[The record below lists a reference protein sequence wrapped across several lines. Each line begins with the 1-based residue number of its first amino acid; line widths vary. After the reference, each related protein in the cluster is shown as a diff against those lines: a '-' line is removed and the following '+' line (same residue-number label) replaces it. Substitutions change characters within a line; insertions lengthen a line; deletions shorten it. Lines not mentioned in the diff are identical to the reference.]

1 MIIGIDIDNVISNF
15 NEELLKAY
23 IEHDKELRNTGIVN
37 KHAPYI
43 RNDMFD
49 WTQDEEKEFYKN
61 NIEKI
66 AINLKAIEG
75 ASKYIKKL
83 KEDGHVI
90 YIISGRDNGEYT
102 EPYKMTKNW
111 LEKYDIIYDKLFL
124 VDAYNSHSKTE
135 ICLEYNVDVM
145 IDDSKRMCRDIKDH
159 GIKALIMDTPYNRDT
174 NKFERVHSWEEI
186 YKVIKK
192 QSNILSKSAR
202 TLIIDQTIGKVI
214 SIFLD
219 VFLAAYFYKI
229 TEQNI
234 LYLSI
239 YNIVGWIVATIG
251 AFIVSNY
258 IKKKDKIK
266 LYRFGI
272 IIKSLYI
279 FMIIV
284 MGDKIINFVY
294 LIGIMYGISTATTGF
309 PFNMI
314 ESECISQK
322 ERTKYIGLASV
333 FTEIISFVVPIILGA
348 YITLK
353 SYQVAAILILVFSII
368 KIVNSFNIKNKNI
381 QTSNI
386 KIKDFISGLKKDKIL
401 KKLYAIEFL
410 KGINRYGVMSLVVS
424 LLIIYNTKNEF
435 ELGWISSLLSLCS
448 ILAMYAFAKFY
459 KDKHKKNILVFSLIF
474 LFVSFIL
481 VMNNINMN
489 SIILY
494 NISYYIFMN
503 IILKITEVNLFNYSN
518 KKYYKDKYNTEY
530 FIFRELFLNIGR
542 TLGYALLLIFVG
554 FSHNLNNLKII
565 FIFIIISII
574 GTILLSN
581 SIDDNN
587 VSISKK
593 HIRTY

>member
-1 MIIGIDIDNVISNF
+1 M
-15 NEELLKAY
+15 E
-23 IEHDKELRNTGIVN
+23 T
-37 KHAPYI
+37 
-43 RNDMFD
+43 
-49 WTQDEEKEFYKN
+49 EKE
-61 NIEKI
+61 
-66 AINLKAIEG
+66 
-75 ASKYIKKL
+75 
-83 KEDGHVI
+83 
-90 YIISGRDNGEYT
+90 
-102 EPYKMTKNW
+102 
-111 LEKYDIIYDKLFL
+111 
-124 VDAYNSHSKTE
+124 
-135 ICLEYNVDVM
+135 
-145 IDDSKRMCRDIKDH
+145 
-159 GIKALIMDTPYNRDT
+159 
-174 NKFERVHSWEEI
+174 
-186 YKVIKK
+186 IKK
-192 QSNILSKSAR
+192 QSDTLSKSAK
-202 TLIIDQTIGKVI
+202 TLIIDQSIGKVI

-314 ESECISQK
+314 ESECISPK
-322 ERTKYIGLASV
+322 ERTKYIGLASF
-333 FTEIISFVVPIILGA
+333 FTEIISFIVPIILGA
-348 YITLK
+348 YISLK
-353 SYQVAAILILVFSII
+353 SYQVAAIVILVFSII
-368 KIVNSFNIKNKNI
+368 KIINSFNIKNKNI

-386 KIKDFISGLKKDKIL
+386 RIKDFVSELKKDKIL

-448 ILAMYAFAKFY
+448 ILAMYAFAQFY
-459 KDKHKKNILVFSLIF
+459 KDKHKKFILGFSLVF

-481 VMNNINMN
+481 VMNNINMT
-489 SIILY
+489 SIVLY

-518 KKYYKDKYNTEY
+518 KKEYKDKYNTEY
-530 FIFRELFLNIGR
+530 FIFRELYLNIGR
-542 TLGYALLLIFVG
+542 IIGYAFLLIFVG
-554 FSHNLNNLKII
+554 LSHNLNNLKII
-565 FIFIIISII
+565 FVFIILSII
-574 GTILLSN
+574 GVILLSN
-581 SIDDNN
+581 SIDDN
-587 VSISKK
+587 KK
-593 HIRTY
+593 VNNL

>member
-1 MIIGIDIDNVISNF
+1 MKIGIDIDNVISNF

-23 IEHDKELRNTGIVN
+23 IEHDKELRNTGIIN
-37 KHAPYI
+37 KNAEYI
-43 RNDMFD
+43 RNGMFD
-49 WTQDEEKEFYKN
+49 WTDEEEKTFYKE
-61 NIEKI
+61 NIERI

-83 KEDGHVI
+83 KQDGHTI

-102 EPYKMTKNW
+102 DPYNMTKNW
-111 LEKYDIIYDKLFL
+111 LEKYDIVYDKLFL
-124 VDAYNSHSKTE
+124 VDAYNYHSKTE
-135 ICLEYNVDVM
+135 ICLENNVDIM
-145 IDDSKRMCRDIKDH
+145 IDDSKRMCTDIKKH
-159 GIKALIMDTPYNRDT
+159 GIKAFIMDTPYNKDT
-174 NKFERVHSWEEI
+174 NEFKRVCSWKEI

-192 QSNILSKSAR
+192 QSDTLSKSAK
-202 TLIIDQTIGKVI
+202 TLIIDQSIGKVI

-229 TEQNI
+229 TEENI

-284 MGDKIINFVY
+284 MGEKIINFVY

-314 ESECISQK
+314 ESECISPK

-348 YITLK
+348 YISLK
-353 SYQVAAILILVFSII
+353 SYQVAAIIILVFSII
-368 KIVNSFNIKNKNI
+368 KIINSFNIKNKNI

-386 KIKDFISGLKKDKIL
+386 RIKEFVAELKKDKIL

-459 KDKHKKNILVFSLIF
+459 KDKHKKFILGFSLVF

-481 VMNNINMN
+481 VMNNIDMN

-503 IILKITEVNLFNYSN
+503 IILKIREVNLFDYSN
-518 KKYYKDKYNTEY
+518 MPEYKDKYNTEY
-530 FIFRELFLNIGR
+530 FIFRELYLNIGR
-542 TLGYALLLIFVG
+542 IIGYAFLLIFVG
-554 FSHNLNNLKII
+554 LSHNLNNLKII
-565 FIFIIISII
+565 FVFIILSII
-574 GTILLSN
+574 GVILLSN
-581 SIDDNN
+581 SIDEND
-587 VSISKK
+587 KK
-593 HIRTY
+593 VE

>member
-1 MIIGIDIDNVISNF
+1 MKIGIDIDNVISNF

-23 IEHDKELRNTGIVN
+23 IEHDKELRNTGIIN
-37 KHAPYI
+37 KNAEYI
-43 RNDMFD
+43 RNGMFD
-49 WTQDEEKEFYKN
+49 WTDEEEKTFYKE
-61 NIEKI
+61 NIERI

-83 KEDGHVI
+83 KQDGHTI

-102 EPYKMTKNW
+102 DPYNMTKNW
-111 LEKYDIIYDKLFL
+111 LEKYDIVYDKLFL
-124 VDAYNSHSKTE
+124 VDAYNYHSKTE
-135 ICLEYNVDVM
+135 ICLENNVDIM
-145 IDDSKRMCRDIKDH
+145 IDDSKRMCTDIKKH
-159 GIKALIMDTPYNRDT
+159 GIKAFIMDTPYNKDT
-174 NKFERVHSWEEI
+174 NEFKRVCSWKEI

-192 QSNILSKSAR
+192 QSDTLSKSAK
-202 TLIIDQTIGKVI
+202 TLIIDQSIGKVI

-229 TEQNI
+229 TEENI

-284 MGDKIINFVY
+284 MGEKIINFVY

-314 ESECISQK
+314 ESECISPK

-348 YITLK
+348 YISLK
-353 SYQVAAILILVFSII
+353 SYQVAAIIILVFSII
-368 KIVNSFNIKNKNI
+368 KIINSFNIKNKNI

-386 KIKDFISGLKKDKIL
+386 RIKEFVAELKKDKIL

-435 ELGWISSLLSLCS
+435 ELGWISS
-448 ILAMYAFAKFY
+448 Y
-459 KDKHKKNILVFSLIF
+459 
-474 LFVSFIL
+474 
-481 VMNNINMN
+481 
-489 SIILY
+489 
-494 NISYYIFMN
+494 
-503 IILKITEVNLFNYSN
+503 
-518 KKYYKDKYNTEY
+518 
-530 FIFRELFLNIGR
+530 
-542 TLGYALLLIFVG
+542 
-554 FSHNLNNLKII
+554 
-565 FIFIIISII
+565 
-574 GTILLSN
+574 
-581 SIDDNN
+581 
-587 VSISKK
+587 
-593 HIRTY
+593 

>member
-1 MIIGIDIDNVISNF
+1 MKIGINIDNVTLNS
-15 NEELLKAY
+15 NEELLKEY
-23 IEHDKELRNTGIVN
+23 VEHDKELKNTGI
-37 KHAPYI
+37 
-43 RNDMFD
+43 
-49 WTQDEEKEFYKN
+49 N
-61 NIEKI
+61 N
-66 AINLKAIEG
+66 
-75 ASKYIKKL
+75 
-83 KEDGHVI
+83 
-90 YIISGRDNGEYT
+90 
-102 EPYKMTKNW
+102 
-111 LEKYDIIYDKLFL
+111 
-124 VDAYNSHSKTE
+124 
-135 ICLEYNVDVM
+135 
-145 IDDSKRMCRDIKDH
+145 
-159 GIKALIMDTPYNRDT
+159 
-174 NKFERVHSWEEI
+174 
-186 YKVIKK
+186 KK
-192 QSNILSKSAR
+192 QRSRLSKPAK

-251 AFIVSNY
+251 AFIVANY

-266 LYRFGI
+266 LYRFGT

-294 LIGIMYGISTATTGF
+294 IIGIMYGISTATTGF
-309 PFNMI
+309 PLNMM
-314 ESECISQK
+314 ESESVLQK
-322 ERTKYIGLASV
+322 ERTKYIGLVSV

-353 SYQVAAILILVFSII
+353 SYQVAAILILIFSII
-368 KIVNSFNIKNKNI
+368 KILNTFNIKNKNI

-386 KIKDFISGLKKDKIL
+386 KIKEFVSKLKKDKTL
-401 KKLYAIEFL
+401 KKLYDIEFL

-448 ILAMYAFAKFY
+448 ILTMYIFAKFY
-459 KDKHKKNILVFSLIF
+459 KEKHKKIILGFSLGF
-474 LFVSFIL
+474 LFITFAL

-518 KKYYKDKYNTEY
+518 KNEYKDKYNTEY
-530 FIFRELFLNIGR
+530 FLYRELFLNIGR
-542 TLGYALLLIFVG
+542 ILGYTLLLIFVG

-574 GTILLSN
+574 GTIVLSN
-581 SIDDNN
+581 SVTEIQKEKR
-587 VSISKK
+587 VLEKE
-593 HIRTY
+593 

>member
-23 IEHDKELRNTGIVN
+23 IEHDKELRNTGIIN
-37 KHAPYI
+37 KNAPYI
-43 RNDMFD
+43 RNGMFD
-49 WTQDEEKEFYKN
+49 WTDEEEKTFYKE
-61 NIEKI
+61 NIERI

-83 KEDGHVI
+83 KQDGHTI

-102 EPYKMTKNW
+102 DPYNMTKNW
-111 LEKYDIIYDKLFL
+111 LEKYDIVYDKLFL

-135 ICLEYNVDVM
+135 ICLENNVDIM
-145 IDDSKRMCRDIKDH
+145 IDDSKRMCKDIKEH
-159 GIKALIMDTPYNRDT
+159 GIRAFLMDTPYNRDT
-174 NKFERVHSWEEI
+174 NEFERVCSWEEI

-192 QSNILSKSAR
+192 QSDTLSKSAK
-202 TLIIDQTIGKVI
+202 TLIIDQSIGKVI

-284 MGDKIINFVY
+284 MGEKIINFVY

-314 ESECISQK
+314 ESECILPK

-348 YITLK
+348 YISLK
-353 SYQVAAILILVFSII
+353 SYQVAAIIILVFSI
-368 KIVNSFNIKNKNI
+368 
-381 QTSNI
+381 
-386 KIKDFISGLKKDKIL
+386 
-401 KKLYAIEFL
+401 
-410 KGINRYGVMSLVVS
+410 
-424 LLIIYNTKNEF
+424 
-435 ELGWISSLLSLCS
+435 
-448 ILAMYAFAKFY
+448 
-459 KDKHKKNILVFSLIF
+459 
-474 LFVSFIL
+474 
-481 VMNNINMN
+481 
-489 SIILY
+489 
-494 NISYYIFMN
+494 
-503 IILKITEVNLFNYSN
+503 
-518 KKYYKDKYNTEY
+518 
-530 FIFRELFLNIGR
+530 
-542 TLGYALLLIFVG
+542 
-554 FSHNLNNLKII
+554 
-565 FIFIIISII
+565 
-574 GTILLSN
+574 
-581 SIDDNN
+581 
-587 VSISKK
+587 
-593 HIRTY
+593 

>member
-1 MIIGIDIDNVISNF
+1 
-15 NEELLKAY
+15 
-23 IEHDKELRNTGIVN
+23 
-37 KHAPYI
+37 
-43 RNDMFD
+43 
-49 WTQDEEKEFYKN
+49 
-61 NIEKI
+61 
-66 AINLKAIEG
+66 
-75 ASKYIKKL
+75 
-83 KEDGHVI
+83 
-90 YIISGRDNGEYT
+90 
-102 EPYKMTKNW
+102 
-111 LEKYDIIYDKLFL
+111 
-124 VDAYNSHSKTE
+124 
-135 ICLEYNVDVM
+135 M
-145 IDDSKRMCRDIKDH
+145 IDDSKRMCTDIKKH
-159 GIKALIMDTPYNRDT
+159 GIKAFIMDTPYNRDT
-174 NKFERVHSWEEI
+174 NEFERVCSWKEI
-186 YKVIKK
+186 YIVIKK
-192 QSNILSKSAR
+192 QSDTLSKSAK
-202 TLIIDQTIGKVI
+202 TLIIDQSIGKVI
-214 SIFLD
+214 NIFLD

-284 MGDKIINFVY
+284 MGEKIINFVY

-314 ESECISQK
+314 ESECISPK

-333 FTEIISFVVPIILGA
+333 FTEIIRFVVPIILGI
-348 YITLK
+348 YISLK
-353 SYQVAAILILVFSII
+353 SYQVAAIIILVFSII
-368 KIVNSFNIKNKNI
+368 EIINSFNIENKNI

-386 KIKDFISGLKKDKIL
+386 RIKDFVSELKKDKIL

-459 KDKHKKNILVFSLIF
+459 KDKHKKIILDFSLVF

-481 VMNNINMN
+481 VMNSINMN
-489 SIILY
+489 SIVLY

-518 KKYYKDKYNTEY
+518 KKEYKDKYNTEY

-542 TLGYALLLIFVG
+542 ILGYALLLIFVG
-554 FSHNLNNLKII
+554 FSYNLNNLKVI
-565 FIFIIISII
+565 FVFIIISII
-574 GTILLSN
+574 GVILLSN
-581 SIDDNN
+581 SIDDN
-587 VSISKK
+587 I
-593 HIRTY
+593 